1 MRLMV
6 SNMKQISREDIKGM
20 VQEAAS
26 EYVWGMKNPSRA
38 ANQYKIKVLK
48 QIIKEELDEVYS
60 EKHRR
65 WACAQ
70 TGDDFKGERSLSKE
84 EAEEMCKG
92 PMKEQAEEDKY
103 EEIYGLAVEAEQ
115 FVRVIQDEEVKSALI
130 DYLSRITAAAQE
142 GQEGTF

>member
-1 MRLMV
+1 MV
-6 SNMKQISREDIKGM
+6 SDVKQISKKDIKQM
-20 VQEAAS
+20 IQEAAS
-26 EYVWGMKNPSRA
+26 EYVWGMKNPSRV
-38 ANQYKIKVLK
+38 ANQYKIKTLK
-48 QIIKEELDEVYS
+48 QVIKEELNEVYS
-60 EKHRR
+60 KKQRR

-70 TGDDFKGERSLSKE
+70 TGDDFKGERSLSKK

-115 FVRVIQDEEVKSALI
+115 FVRAIQDEEVKVTLI
-130 DYLSRITAAAQE
+130 DYLSRITEAAQE